1 MGDSIPF
8 STSFEGCLVKYY
20 PGEAVRYGFTPYFY
34 LQGGCVEERDRYGTD
49 ALPDYFELDEEAQE
63 Q

>member
-8 STSFEGCLVKYY
+8 STSFEGCLEKYY

-34 LQGGCVEERDRYGTD
+34 LQNGSVDNRGEYGTERSM
-49 ALPDYFELDEEAQE
+49 DYFKLDDEE
-63 Q
+63 